1 MEKKVFTRDDILM
14 DAKMQMNK
22 LSEADTIR
30 VIPEDVR
37 RKSLHISMHEARAER
52 YQAKVQKIQDDIDDA
67 LAEASKLRKD
77 LAEYLLEHPSGFF
90 LWSSDKGEGTGIAT
104 YADFSEVGGAPE
116 VPTGDEATEINR
128 AITNKARNLRNL
140 ARKDAI
146 AKLN

>member
-1 MEKKVFTRDDILM
+1 MEKKVFTRDDILS
-14 DAKMQMNK
+14 DANRQMAQ

-52 YQAKVQKIQDDIDDA
+52 YKAKVQKIEDDIDEA
-67 LAEASKLRKD
+67 LAEATKLRKD

-104 YADFSEVGGAPE
+104 YADFSEVGVEPE
-116 VPTGDEATEINR
+116 IPTGEEATEINR
-128 AITNKARNLRNL
+128 AITNRARNLRNL

-146 AKLN
+146 AKLK

>member
-1 MEKKVFTRDDILM
+1 MEKKVFTRDDIIL
-14 DAKMQMNK
+14 DANRQMYN

-52 YQAKVQKIQDDIDDA
+52 YEAKVLKLQDEIDEA

-77 LAEYLLEHPSGFF
+77 LAEYLVEHPSGFF
-90 LWSSDKGEGTGIAT
+90 LWSSDKGEGTGIST

-116 VPTGDEATEINR
+116 IPTGEEAIEINR
-128 AITNKARNLRNL
+128 EITNKSRNARNK

-146 AKLN
+146 AKLK

>member
-1 MEKKVFTRDDILM
+1 MEKKVFTRDDILR

-52 YQAKVQKIQDDIDDA
+52 YQQKIQKIQDDIDEA

-104 YADFSEVGGAPE
+104 YADFSEFGGTPE
-116 VPTGDEATEINR
+116 VPTGDKATEINR

-146 AKLN
+146 AKLK